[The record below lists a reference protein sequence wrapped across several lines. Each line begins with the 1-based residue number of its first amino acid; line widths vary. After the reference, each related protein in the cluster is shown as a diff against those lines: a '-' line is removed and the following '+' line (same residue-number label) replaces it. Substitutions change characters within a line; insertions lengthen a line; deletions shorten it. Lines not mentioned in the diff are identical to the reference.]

1 LGFSHPDKWSYGTL
15 VLGAILKPFGQGIA
29 LMERNGP
36 EVASGTQFLWGH
48 SRREGIVVVVVVVV
62 VVVFVIFFLTG

>member
-1 LGFSHPDKWSYGTL
+1 M
-15 VLGAILKPFGQGIA
+15 LGAILKPFGQGIA

-48 SRREGIVVVVVVVV
+48 SRRVGIVVVVVV